1 MPLDDLLEQ
10 EPENEVLHEPEQTQS
25 SYSFS
30 TGSLDDYKSLIGEI
44 KQPKKEYPQQQE
56 EEIQEV
62 EPDKPTITKV
72 SRVAKTKASQFIV
85 SGGDKAIAF
94 LCDMISDN
102 DGEENFNADED
113 EKRELQE
120 YVAMLLPDDK
130 EVIPPWLMLVV
141 TAGLIYGPK
150 FKDAFK
156 LKKYKKALEE
166 QQIKNAQIQQENEQ
180 LRQQLQQKSN
190 A

>member
-10 EPENEVLHEPEQTQS
+10 EPEKEVLHETEQTQS

-44 KQPKKEYPQQQE
+44 KLPKKEYPQQE
-56 EEIQEV
+56 EEIEEV
-62 EPDKPTITKV
+62 DENKPTIAKV
-72 SRVAKTKASQFIV
+72 SKVAKTKASQFLV

-120 YVAMLLPDDK
+120 YVTMLLPDDK
-130 EVIPPWLMLVV
+130 DVIPPWLMLVV

-150 FKDAFK
+150 FRDAFK